1 MINYKKCMINL
12 LSTKSRS
19 PLLVCGLLYS
29 IFLLGPKDGL
39 ACGPF
44 YNYFEGYSFI
54 MPEIFDEDA
63 STAPFFIGFDDFYKT
78 YKGPELAQTSGNVAE
93 WTETFCQLVKQQ
105 DVYELIYNSSVI
117 DLELLRTSIRSKNM
131 PLDYRVSGNSFA
143 RHLKRE
149 KCFHT
154 VDYLIFAKECEPH
167 VTQPESS
174 WDKIQRDTA
183 SMYKLIKR
191 GKKEFRKSKSNYIK
205 LRYAYQLIRL
215 AHYAK
220 NYRLTLALEDELLA
234 KIRPVESIIHD
245 WIMGHKAGAL
255 KNLGQKTEA
264 AYLYSKI
271 FLNCPSKR
279 ASAFRSFHIESDE
292 QWNEVLLM
300 CATTAEQAN
309 LYALRAQAD
318 ESKAVE
324 EMIKIYD
331 LDPTNE
337 NLEVLLVNEIKKLE
351 RDLLG
356 LEFNDKKERNKKL
369 FDIPRKEVGNYV
381 IKLNGFVR
389 NLANEKKVSRPELWR
404 LAEGYLEFLSGDYY
418 AANKTFKKLGP
429 KITDKLLKEQLS
441 VFQLALDIAS
451 YEKIDELEEAEIADI
466 IKKNALYKKYKDFG
480 DYLNDKLSYDYALHR
495 SPGKAFRMQ
504 YNIRD
509 LKPNPQLDIIND
521 LLNIFKKVEKAG
533 EEPSKLEL
541 AFITKK
547 DGTTIEAELLDM
559 KATLL
564 LSEGKPEAALEAFKA
579 LPRDQWD
586 NYQFYVYRDSL
597 TDCVNC
603 KPQDSV
609 EYLNKVELL
618 EELFELEYKA
628 RADFVNSSQYYYKLG
643 IAYYNMTYFGTSWKT
658 TDYFRSGANW
668 GYAKLGIFQ
677 MGGYLP
683 YGNKE
688 HQDCSKALFYF
699 DKAIDLAKDQ
709 EQAARASFMA
719 ARCEQKRYFTSKDCK
734 YKPYKNEIPDLPEE
748 YRKYYDLLITEYD
761 HTYFYKMA
769 VKECKFFE
777 AYAGGK

>member
-1 MINYKKCMINL
+1 MINYRKCMINL
-12 LSTKSRS
+12 LNTKCKRALFTYSLLCWM
-19 PLLVCGLLYS
+19 LLV
-29 IFLLGPKDGL
+29 GPNNGL

-44 YNYFEGYSFI
+44 YNYFEGYSFV
-54 MPEIFDEDA
+54 MPEVFDEDA
-63 STAPFFIGFDDFYKT
+63 SGGPFFIGFDDFYKS
-78 YKGPELAQTSGNVAE
+78 YKGPEVAQTNGNVAE

-105 DVYELIYNSSVI
+105 DVYELIYTSSVI

-131 PLDYRVSGNSFA
+131 PLDFRVSSNSFA

-149 KCFHT
+149 KCTHT
-154 VDYLIFAKECEPH
+154 IDYLIFAKECEPH
-167 VTQPESS
+167 VTQPDNTWETV
-174 WDKIQRDTA
+174 QRDTA
-183 SMYKLIKR
+183 AMYKLIKR
-191 GKKEFRKSKSNYIK
+191 GKREFRKSKSNYIK

-245 WIMGHKAGAL
+245 WILGHKAGAL

-279 ASAFRSFHIESDE
+279 ESAFRSFHIESDE

-300 CATTAEQAN
+300 CSTTEEQAN
-309 LYALRAQAD
+309 LYALRAHAD

-369 FDIPRKEVGNYV
+369 FNIPRKEVGNYV

-389 NLANEKKVSRPELWR
+389 DLANDRKVKRPELWR

-441 VFQLALDIAS
+441 VFQLALEIAS
-451 YEKIDELEEAEIADI
+451 YKKIEEQEEAEIADI
-466 IKKNALYKKYKDFG
+466 IKKNELYKKHKDFG
-480 DYLNDKLSYDYALHR
+480 DYLNDKLSYDYALNGY
-495 SPGKAFRMQ
+495 PGKAFRMQ
-504 YNIRD
+504 YNIQD
-509 LKPNPQLDIIND
+509 LKPNPQLDIIDD
-521 LLNIFKKVEKAG
+521 LLKICKKEDPTKM
-533 EEPSKLEL
+533 ER

-547 DGTTIEAELLDM
+547 DGSTIQAELLDM

-564 LSEGKPEAALEAFKA
+564 LSQGKPEAALEAFEKVPKA
-579 LPRDQWD
+579 QWD
-586 NYQFYVYRDSL
+586 DYQFYVYRDSI
-597 TDCVNC
+597 TDCVEC
-603 KPQDSV
+603 KPTDSV

-618 EELFELEYKA
+618 KELFELEYKA
-628 RADFVNSSQYYYKLG
+628 RADFVNSSEYYYKLG
-643 IAYYNMTYFGTSWKT
+643 IAYYNMTYFGTSWNVQ
-658 TDYFRSGANW
+658 DYFRSGANW
-668 GYAKLGIFQ
+668 GYSKLSIFQ
-677 MGGYLP
+677 LGGYLP

-688 HQDCSKALFYF
+688 HHDCSKALFYF
-699 DKAIDLAKDQ
+699 EKAIDLAKDP
-709 EQAARASFMA
+709 EKAARASFMA
-719 ARCEQKRYFTSKDCK
+719 ARCEQKRYLTSIDCN
-734 YKPYKNEIPDLPEE
+734 YNRYKNEIPDLPEE
-748 YRKYYDLLITEYD
+748 YRKYYDLLISEYD
-761 HTYFYKMA
+761 HTNFYRM
-769 VKECKFFE
+769 VIKECSFFE
-777 AYAGGK
+777 AYAGGY